1 MDEQVRAEIEK
12 LQERVIGLKERV
24 VNLEAQQPH
33 INAALVRIEGSVEKL
48 TNRIGK
54 AIWAVLT
61 PVIVLAVGATF
72 KIVVSGASAH
82 LAP

>member
-1 MDEQVRAEIEK
+1 MDQQIRSEIEK
-12 LQERVIGLKERV
+12 LHERVSGLKERV

-33 INAALVRIEGSVEKL
+33 IHAALARIEGSVDKL

-61 PVIVLAVGATF
+61 PVIVLAVGVAF
-72 KIVVSGASAH
+72 KVIVSGSLAH
-82 LAP
+82 FVP

>member
-12 LQERVIGLKERV
+12 LHERMSGLKERV

-33 INAALVRIEGSVEKL
+33 INAALARIEGSVEKL

-61 PVIVLAVGATF
+61 PVIVLAAGVAF
-72 KIVVSGASAH
+72 KIIMSGS
-82 LAP
+82 LAKFTP

>member
-1 MDEQVRAEIEK
+1 MDQQIRAEIEK
-12 LQERVIGLKERV
+12 LHERVSGLKERV

-33 INAALVRIEGSVEKL
+33 INAALARIEGSVDKL

-61 PVIVLAVGATF
+61 PVIVLAVGFAF
-72 KIVVSGASAH
+72 KIIVSGS
-82 LAP
+82 LAQFTP